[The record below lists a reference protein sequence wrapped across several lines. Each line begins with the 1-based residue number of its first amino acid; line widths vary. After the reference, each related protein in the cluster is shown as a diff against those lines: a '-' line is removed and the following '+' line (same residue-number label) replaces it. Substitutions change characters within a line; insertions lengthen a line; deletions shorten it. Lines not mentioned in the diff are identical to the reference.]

1 MKLIRTTL
9 AVVVALSLVTV
20 GEAQAS
26 ECETP
31 TLAPSSE
38 TPTLVTI
45 VDTEVGT
52 PAFERL
58 VEYAS
63 GGHRSLGIAIAQ
75 AHDWFG
81 VCEYVG
87 VGIGHGSGGN
97 GFRPNFT
104 LALWREGVDISLVRS
119 AVYALI
125 DASDNPVV
133 TNGDCA
139 ISCDGTIDGVLPTT
153 TTEAPTTT
161 TTEAPAPAPAP
172 VSESAPADEPAP
184 VSEPVVS
191 EPAPTPTTTTTTTVP
206 AVESAGVS
214 VSSAPTIAVATK
226 PVVTT
231 KRTVTKKPT
240 PKKPVVKKPT
250 VKKPTV
256 KK

>member
-9 AVVVALSLVTV
+9 AVAVALSFVTV

-38 TPTLVTI
+38 NPTLVTI

-58 VEYAS
+58 VEYAN
-63 GGHRSLGIAIAQ
+63 GGHRTLGLTIAE

-104 LALWREGVDISLVRS
+104 LALWREGIDVSLVRS
-119 AVYALI
+119 AVFALI

-133 TNGDCA
+133 TNGDCR

-161 TTEAPAPAPAP
+161 TTEATAPF
-172 VSESAPADEPAP
+172 ADSAP
-184 VSEPVVS
+184 VSEPTVS
-191 EPAPTPTTTTTTTVP
+191 EPVAEEVPAPTTTTTTTVP
-206 AVESAGVS
+206 VVESAGAF

-231 KRTVTKKPT
+231 KRTVVKKPT
-240 PKKPVVKKPT
+240 PKKPVVKKKV

>member
-161 TTEAPAPAPAP
+161 TTEAPAP

>member
-9 AVVVALSLVTV
+9 AVAVALSLVTV
-20 GEAQAS
+20 GEAQAT

-161 TTEAPAPAPAP
+161 TTEAPAP

-231 KRTVTKKPT
+231 NRTVTKKPT
-240 PKKPVVKKPT
+240 PKKPVVKKKV

>member
-9 AVVVALSLVTV
+9 AVAVALSLVTV
-20 GEAQAS
+20 GEAQAT

-161 TTEAPAPAPAP
+161 TTEAPAP

-206 AVESAGVS
+206 AVESAGVL

-231 KRTVTKKPT
+231 KRTVVKKPT
-240 PKKPVVKKPT
+240 PKKPVVKKKV

>member
-87 VGIGHGSGGN
+87 IGIGHGSGGN

-161 TTEAPAPAPAP
+161 TTEAPAP

>member
-1 MKLIRTTL
+1 MIRTTL
-9 AVVVALSLVTV
+9 AVAVALSLVTV

-38 TPTLVTI
+38 NATLVTI

-58 VEYAS
+58 VEYAN

-119 AVYALI
+119 AVFALI

-133 TNGDCA
+133 TNGDCR

-161 TTEAPAPAPAP
+161 TTEAPAP

-184 VSEPVVS
+184 VSEPVA
-191 EPAPTPTTTTTTTVP
+191 EEAPAPAPTTTTTTTVP
-206 AVESAGVS
+206 VVESAGVL

-231 KRTVTKKPT
+231 KRTVVKKPT
-240 PKKPVVKKPT
+240 PKKPVAKKKVVKKPT
-250 VKKPTV
+250 VKK
-256 KK
+256 

>member
-9 AVVVALSLVTV
+9 AVAVALSLVTV
-20 GEAQAS
+20 GEAQAT

-240 PKKPVVKKPT
+240 PKKPVVKKPV

>member
-9 AVVVALSLVTV
+9 AVAVALSLVTV
-20 GEAQAS
+20 GEAQAT

-250 VKKPTV
+250 VKK
-256 KK
+256 

>member
-161 TTEAPAPAPAP
+161 TTEAPAPAP

-250 VKKPTV
+250 VKK
-256 KK
+256 

>member
-9 AVVVALSLVTV
+9 AVAVALSLVTV
-20 GEAQAS
+20 GEAQAT

-161 TTEAPAPAPAP
+161 TTEAPAP

-231 KRTVTKKPT
+231 KHTVTKKPT
-240 PKKPVVKKPT
+240 PKKPVVKKPV